1 MQRGGIVI
9 FEGID
14 KKDAEALKT
23 ASSPYR
29 RTAETV
35 FGGKKSENVILS
47 FEVIRKDSCH
57 TETGRD
63 KKDAEA
69 SKIVTPPYKRTAEA
83 IFGGRKSEN
92 IKFQAGI
99 RQDSDSLS
107 AIWDIL
113 KLKYNSLFS
122 LFRSALF

>member
-1 MQRGGIVI
+1 MYYAHTIIPLRCIDLMQRGGIVI

-63 KKDAEA
+63 KIVWSVRFRHARRTIVRRAAKSGAEKA
-69 SKIVTPPYKRTAEA
+69 DNYF
-83 IFGGRKSEN
+83 FGE
-92 IKFQAGI
+92 I
-99 RQDSDSLS
+99 R
-107 AIWDIL
+107 
-113 KLKYNSLFS
+113 
-122 LFRSALF
+122 